1 VWAKCV
7 HIGVKPDGKYSNQ
20 QAVEG
25 FAVGKDF
32 GPILAVLLKK
42 KELTQS
48 K

>member
-1 VWAKCV
+1 MWAKCV

-32 GPILAVLLKK
+32 GAVLAVLL
-42 KELTQS
+42 EEEGIGAV
-48 K
+48 